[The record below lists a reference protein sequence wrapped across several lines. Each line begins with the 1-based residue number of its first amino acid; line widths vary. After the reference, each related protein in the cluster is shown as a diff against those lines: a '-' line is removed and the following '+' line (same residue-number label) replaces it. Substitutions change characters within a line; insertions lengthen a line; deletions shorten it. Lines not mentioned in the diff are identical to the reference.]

1 MKSSYYDAL
10 NLQRFEGQA
19 KKRPPYPL
27 EGLDEDLVNIFSL
40 LRSVQE
46 RIRQSKA
53 INAVNAPEKR
63 KLTLKHMMF
72 KVNTLLNLSEALIR
86 DLDTLKF

>member
-1 MKSSYYDAL
+1 MKDSYYDAL

-27 EGLDEDLVNIFSL
+27 EGLDEDIANVFSL
-40 LRSVQE
+40 LSSIQE

-63 KLTLKHMMF
+63 KLALKHMLF
-72 KVNTLLNLSEALIR
+72 KANTLLKLSEALIR
-86 DLDTLKF
+86 DLDSLKF